1 MELKT
6 RMDSLK
12 INVKTLHIKT
22 FCERCFKV
30 LSDVKGSVVLRPYP
44 LTCDERN
51 GHSYDWDC
59 YESWLLDNI
68 SRWAHDVID
77 RDGDFQKFEAD
88 DAQENE
94 EVEEKVKTLLYK
106 ISSHL

>member
-68 SRWAHDVID
+68 NRWLMTSSIVI
-77 RDGDFQKFEAD
+77 
-88 DAQENE
+88 
-94 EVEEKVKTLLYK
+94 KTSK
-106 ISSHL
+106 SSKQMMHRRMKKLKRK